1 MGPSAFSWLLHLIM
15 VFTIQDSFTQ
25 IALDPLN
32 DLYCVSASNTIVKY
46 DSNGTRMYSYT
57 PNSVGALYD
66 LDVSNPLKVLLF
78 FKDAATIQICDNTLS
93 TVSTISLRSLGIMQ
107 PVAACLASDNTIWI
121 FDLQD
126 YKLKQIDLQQNI
138 IRQSNDLILE
148 TQLPLNVSHLI
159 QCGQYLFACDA
170 DNGISVFD
178 SYGTYVFTLPFTG
191 LNHFDVIDNKVFYLK
206 NKTICNYDMQTLNQ
220 SVAKLAG
227 SSVPLQVC
235 VSATRLAVLQS
246 ESVLLFR

>member
-1 MGPSAFSWLLHLIM
+1 MHLIL
-15 VFTIQDSFTQ
+15 VFTIKDSYSQ

-32 DLYCVSASNTIVKY
+32 NLYCVSASNTIVKY
-46 DSNGTRMYSYT
+46 DSNGTNLFSYT

-93 TVSTISLRSLGIMQ
+93 PISTISLRGLGIMQ
-107 PVAACLASDNTIWI
+107 PVAACLASDNTVWI

-148 TQLPLNVSHLI
+148 TQLPLNISHLI

-178 SYGTYVFTLPFTG
+178 SYGTYVFTLPFAG
-191 LNHFDVIDNKVFYLK
+191 LNHFDVNDNKVLYLK
-206 NKTICNYDMQTLNQ
+206 DKAVYYYDMQTLNQ
-220 SVAKLAG
+220 TFVQLPDSI
-227 SSVPLQVC
+227 SPLQIS
-235 VSATRLAVLQS
+235 VSATRLAVLRS